1 MAHLAWGFIANF
13 RKENV
18 TNGWELI
25 CLLLGFDYVIKQ
37 CRSDFARRF

>member
-18 TNGWELI
+18 TNWVGIDLPVVGI
-25 CLLLGFDYVIKQ
+25 RLCH
-37 CRSDFARRF
+37 